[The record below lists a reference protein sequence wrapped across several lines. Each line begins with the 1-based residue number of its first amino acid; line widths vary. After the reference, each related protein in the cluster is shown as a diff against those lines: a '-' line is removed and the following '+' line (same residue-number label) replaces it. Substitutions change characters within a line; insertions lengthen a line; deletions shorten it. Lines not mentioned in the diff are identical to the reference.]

1 MILLVLFHLG
11 GGFVKAI
18 PFPPIYLFFCVEG
31 LSTLIKKVE
40 IKGEICGIKIC
51 NKAPNV
57 SHLLFVDD
65 CFLFFKSS
73 LQEYVA
79 IRNNLEVYGKAS
91 GQCLNLQ

>member
-40 IKGEICGIKIC
+40 IKGEICGI
-51 NKAPNV
+51 P
-57 SHLLFVDD
+57 
-65 CFLFFKSS
+65 FKSKKALS
-73 LQEYVA
+73 LGD
-79 IRNNLEVYGKAS
+79 ILEFLLGWVEERR
-91 GQCLNLQ
+91 LPLIT